1 MEWGV
6 VISFPSMCACTP
18 MFVGMQLTCSQN
30 HPHFVRAQ
38 IHTHTHTLTLSGADV
53 NLVLEMA
60 LNMDTEFFATSEDVV
75 TEGDDAD
82 AMYFIVVG
90 ALEVLIHKG
99 CLRVATLRQRQY
111 FGESA
116 LLKSGEVTGDL
127 PKRNATIKTLMFC
140 ELRLLLLDDFDR
152 VVSKFPATLQN
163 IANMSKKR
171 EAEAKEVERRRKL
184 SNNSTSEEKESG
196 GRLSR
201 LGIRRGSASALATA
215 FRRKSNP
222 TLLDM
227 TQLGI
232 LKNHMK
238 DRENLQSKNSQS
250 KEDSGGRREKACTVP
265 NPPIPRESNVQ
276 NFDSTPQEGGQ
287 GRDSIAGNLK
297 TKAGKETISGNLVT

>member
-1 MEWGV
+1 M
-6 VISFPSMCACTP
+6 
-18 MFVGMQLTCSQN
+18 
-30 HPHFVRAQ
+30 
-38 IHTHTHTLTLSGADV
+38 
-53 NLVLEMA
+53 
-60 LNMDTEFFATSEDVV
+60 
-75 TEGDDAD
+75 
-82 AMYFIVVG
+82 
-90 ALEVLIHKG
+90 
-99 CLRVATLRQRQY
+99 
-111 FGESA
+111 
-116 LLKSGEVTGDL
+116 
-127 PKRNATIKTLMFC
+127 
-140 ELRLLLLDDFDR
+140 LDDFDR

-297 TKAGKETISGNLVT
+297 TKAGKETISGNLAPIAKVQKPQQLTPVTQSSEGPVKNSAGRDRMDTTGTRTTRSSTDSQESMDVSERMRGWRKYHRKSISVVGVVSSPMVHPAKRKQEKQNRNNDLLSQPRRLRHEKIKTVPDLALSVTRWQSGMNARWVRTRMLQPSC